1 MRDQETNLP
10 IIAAHDL
17 QKEFVIVER
26 ESLFKRTKKHLN
38 VVKSINFTIEPGEIV
53 GFLGPN
59 GAGKS
64 TTIKMLSG
72 ILVPTTGECL
82 VNDLQPHL
90 NRVENAKSIG
100 VVFGQ
105 KTQLWWDLDV
115 RDNLLLLKEIYELSS
130 EEYTARYRYLDNILD
145 LEEIKLK
152 QVRTLSLGQRMKAD
166 LAAALLHSPK
176 ILFLDEPTIGL
187 DVVVKAKILETLK
200 QINQDQQVTIL
211 ITTHDMRDVESL
223 CDRVIIINHGE
234 IIYDDSLVNLKKK
247 YSLQK
252 RIIVKLSDVS
262 SEKLQDLSV
271 LPGVIDVLVDSKTL
285 TVVIENTIAVE
296 KQVIITL
303 FERLLIEKIDIQ
315 EESTDDI
322 IKSIYEAR

>member
-1 MRDQETNLP
+1 MKDRETKDP
-10 IIAAHDL
+10 IIVAHDL
-17 QKEFVIVER
+17 QKQFVSIER
-26 ESLFKRTKKHLN
+26 ENLLKRTKKYLN
-38 VVKSINFTIEPGEIV
+38 VVKSINFSIAPKEIV

-64 TTIKMLSG
+64 TTIKMLTG
-72 ILVPTTGECL
+72 ILVPTSGECL
-82 VNDLQPHL
+82 VNGVQPHL

-115 RDNLLLLKEIYELSS
+115 RDNLLLLKEIYELST
-130 EEYTARYRYLDNILD
+130 EEYDQRYRYLNNILD
-145 LEEIKLK
+145 LDEIKLK

-187 DVVVKAKILETLK
+187 DVVIKSKILETLK
-200 QINQDQQVTIL
+200 QINRDQQVTIL

-234 IIYDDSLVNLKKK
+234 IIYDDSLVNLKEK

-252 RIIVKLSDVS
+252 RVIVTLSDDSFVNLHHLKTMS
-262 SEKLQDLSV
+262 
-271 LPGVIDVLVDSKTL
+271 GVIDIIVDNKML
-285 TVVIENTIAVE
+285 TVVIENAIKVE
-296 KQVIITL
+296 KDVIITL
-303 FERLLIEKIDIQ
+303 FEQLSIEKIDIQ
-315 EESTDDI
+315 EQSTDDI

>member
-1 MRDQETNLP
+1 MKDRETKDP
-10 IIAAHDL
+10 IIVAHDL
-17 QKEFVIVER
+17 QKQFVSIER
-26 ESLFKRTKKHLN
+26 ENLLKRTKKYLN
-38 VVKSINFTIEPGEIV
+38 VVKSINFSIAPKEIV

-64 TTIKMLSG
+64 TTIKMLTG
-72 ILVPTTGECL
+72 ILVPTSGECL
-82 VNDLQPHL
+82 VNGVQPHL

-115 RDNLLLLKEIYELSS
+115 RDNLLLLKEIYELST
-130 EEYTARYRYLDNILD
+130 EEYDQRYRYLNNILD
-145 LEEIKLK
+145 LDEIKLK

-187 DVVVKAKILETLK
+187 DVVIKSKILETLK
-200 QINQDQQVTIL
+200 QINRDQQVTIL

-252 RIIVKLSDVS
+252 RVIVTLSDDSFVNLHHL
-262 SEKLQDLSV
+262 KTM
-271 LPGVIDVLVDSKTL
+271 PGVIDIIVDNKML
-285 TVVIENTIAVE
+285 TVVIENAIKVE
-296 KQVIITL
+296 KDVIITL
-303 FERLLIEKIDIQ
+303 FEQLAIEKIDIQ
-315 EESTDDI
+315 EQSTDDI

>member
-1 MRDQETNLP
+1 MKDRETKDP
-10 IIAAHDL
+10 IIVAHDL
-17 QKEFVIVER
+17 QKQFVSIER
-26 ESLFKRTKKHLN
+26 ENLLKRTKKYLN
-38 VVKSINFTIEPGEIV
+38 VVKSINFSIAPKEIV

-64 TTIKMLSG
+64 TTIKMLTG
-72 ILVPTTGECL
+72 ILVPTSGECL
-82 VNDLQPHL
+82 VNGVQPHL

-115 RDNLLLLKEIYELSS
+115 RDNLLLLKEIYELST
-130 EEYTARYRYLDNILD
+130 EEYDQRYCYLNNILD
-145 LEEIKLK
+145 LDEIKLK

-187 DVVVKAKILETLK
+187 DVVIKSKILETLK
-200 QINQDQQVTIL
+200 QINRDQQVTIL

-252 RIIVKLSDVS
+252 RVIVTLSDDS
-262 SEKLQDLSV
+262 SVNLHHLKTI
-271 LPGVIDVLVDSKTL
+271 PGVIDIIVDNKML
-285 TVVIENTIAVE
+285 TVVIENAIKVE
-296 KQVIITL
+296 KDVIITL
-303 FERLLIEKIDIQ
+303 FEQLSIEKIDIQ
-315 EESTDDI
+315 EQSTDDI

>member
-1 MRDQETNLP
+1 MKDLETKYP
-10 IIAAHDL
+10 IIVAHDL
-17 QKEFVIVER
+17 QKQFVSVER
-26 ESLFKRTKKHLN
+26 ENLLKRTKKYLN
-38 VVKSINFTIEPGEIV
+38 VVKSINFSIKPGEIV

-64 TTIKMLSG
+64 TTIKMLTG
-72 ILVPTTGECL
+72 ILVPTTGECF
-82 VNDLQPHL
+82 VNGVQPHL

-115 RDNLLLLKEIYELSS
+115 RDNLLLLKEIYELST
-130 EEYTARYRYLDNILD
+130 EEFDERYRYLNSILD
-145 LEEIKLK
+145 LDEIKLK

-187 DVVVKAKILETLK
+187 DVVIKSKILETLK
-200 QINQDQQVTIL
+200 QINRDHQVTIL

-234 IIYDDSLVNLKKK
+234 IIYDDSLLNLKKK
-247 YSLQK
+247 YGLQK
-252 RIIVKLSDVS
+252 RIIVTLGDVS

-271 LPGVIDVLVDSKTL
+271 LPGVIDVLVDNKTL
-285 TVVIENTIAVE
+285 TVIIENAIDVE

-322 IKSIYEAR
+322 IKSIYEER